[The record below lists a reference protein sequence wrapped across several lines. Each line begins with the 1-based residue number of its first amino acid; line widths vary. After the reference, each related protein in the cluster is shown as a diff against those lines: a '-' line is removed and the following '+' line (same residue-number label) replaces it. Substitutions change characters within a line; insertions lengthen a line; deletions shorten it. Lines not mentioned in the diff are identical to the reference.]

1 MSKFNYFASQLHM
14 KNLFL
19 TFALLAI
26 CLFSLAFPAKEASIN
41 VLSYDISLT
50 VNPSTKLIS
59 GANNIRFL
67 VLKPGDICVF
77 KLAPNLKLLSID
89 KQISFQRIQERILVN
104 LPQNV
109 SKGDTLS
116 FKFVYEGTPQ
126 VAKNAPWD
134 GGFVWQQD
142 SSGNPWVGMAC
153 EGIGAHSWLPCKDT
167 WDDEPSSVTLRL
179 TVPKGLIGVS
189 NGRLVQTEQKEN
201 TSTFTWQTN
210 NPINHY
216 NIAINVGKYALIKDF
231 YINEKGDTLSL
242 DFYVL
247 EDNYKKAKTHFQQ
260 SKRMLK
266 AFEHFFGKYPFYED
280 GYKLVETP
288 YWGMEHQSC
297 VAYGNNYENNSFG
310 FDFII
315 IHESGHEWF
324 ANSLTAQ
331 DKADM
336 WLHESFTTYSESL
349 FVEYYFGKS
358 RAIQYL
364 QNQKAKIK
372 NELPMIGKYGTHHQ
386 FTDND
391 IYYKGAWMLHTLRGM
406 IDNDTLWFNTLR
418 DLNKKYYHQIITT
431 KEVEQ
436 FLSERTRMKLALFFE
451 QYLRTPNLPVL
462 EYYITK
468 HNELNELHYRLQS
481 SIKGLE
487 MPILVTLAKDKFDFI
502 TAGANWKIIDLPY
515 EDVSNFRIEESKF
528 LVQTKLI
535 NPKK

>member
-1 MSKFNYFASQLHM
+1 MN
-14 KNLFL
+14 NLFL
-19 TFALLAI
+19 TLVLLFICFISTAL
-26 CLFSLAFPAKEASIN
+26 PNKEVDID
-41 VLSYDISLT
+41 VLSYEVSLAI
-50 VNPSTKLIS
+50 NPANKQIE
-59 GANNIRFL
+59 GANAITFV
-67 VLKPGDICVF
+67 VLKLGDVCVF
-77 KLAPNLKLLSID
+77 KLAPNLKLISID
-89 KQISFQRIQERILVN
+89 NQIPFQRNQERILVN
-104 LPQNV
+104 LPPNV
-109 SKGDTLS
+109 LKGDTLKLV
-116 FKFVYEGTPQ
+116 FNYQGIPQ

-134 GGFVWQQD
+134 GGFIWQQD

-167 WDDEPSSVTLRL
+167 WDDEPTQVTFKLI
-179 TVPKGLIGVS
+179 VPKGLIGVS

-231 YINEKGDTLSL
+231 YINENGDTLSL

-247 EDNYKKAKTHFQQ
+247 EANYNKAKTHFQQ
-260 SKRMLK
+260 AKRMLK

-324 ANSLTAQ
+324 ANSLTAK

-349 FVEYYFGKS
+349 FVEYYFGKL
-358 RAIQYL
+358 RALQYL

-386 FTDND
+386 FADND

-436 FLSERTRMKLALFFE
+436 FLSERTQMKLAPFFE
-451 QYLRTPNLPVL
+451 QYLRSTALPIL
-462 EYYITK
+462 EYYIVK
-468 HNELNELHYRLQS
+468 NNDLNELHYRLQTS
-481 SIKGLE
+481 VKGFE
-487 MPILVTLAKDKFDFI
+487 MPILVTLAKDKFDFL
-502 TAGANWKIIDLPY
+502 TASGNWKIIDLPY
-515 EDVSNFRIEESKF
+515 EDVANFRIDESKF